1 MRQLGLFVVVV
12 ALAACGAE
20 EPKKSSAAAAAAKK
34 APDARMTRSLAQAAR
49 TRTMP
54 AGARPAD
61 PRALQLGGKPVATLG
76 EGDVAWLV
84 SEDLDGDRRAEDV
97 LVVLEAASE
106 RVYLL
111 WSAPLE
117 GCADASAGILVAI
130 DKTGAFEVI
139 VAGSCADASLLA
151 GCAFTAAGACDG
163 CGVCAVRQGALACAA
178 SDACE

>member
-1 MRQLGLFVVVV
+1 MRQLGLFMVVV
-12 ALAACGAE
+12 AFAACGGE
-20 EPKKSSAAAAAAKK
+20 DQKKSSTAAAAKK
-34 APDARMTRSLAQAAR
+34 APDARMTKSLAQAAR
-49 TRTMP
+49 TRSMP

-61 PRALQLGGKPVATLG
+61 PRALQLGGKPVATLS
-76 EGDVAWLV
+76 EGDLAWLV

-151 GCAFTAAGACDG
+151 GCAFTSGGACDG

>member
-12 ALAACGAE
+12 ALAACGGE
-20 EPKKSSAAAAAAKK
+20 EPKKSSTSAAAKK
-34 APDARMTRSLAQAAR
+34 APDARMTKSLAQAAR
-49 TRTMP
+49 TRSMP
-54 AGARPAD
+54 TGARPAD
-61 PRALQLGGKPVATLG
+61 PRALQLGGKPVAALG
-76 EGDVAWLV
+76 EGDMAWLV

-117 GCADASAGILVAI
+117 GCADSAAGILVAI